1 MFFAPKR
8 HLLNNRQMLLQL
20 FWLVATCAF
29 LLATMLHADNK
40 VMGEI
45 EFQGKSKVE
54 KTSGVWIDG
63 QYVGYLKELKGDKKV
78 LLLPGEHEISVR
90 QNGYQD
96 FNQRV
101 TIRPGEKL
109 VIPVSMQKGA
119 TGAMPTAWSIVKIDV
134 VPSRAAVFLDG
145 RFVGHVGEFQGMG
158 RSLQIA
164 PGNHRIKI
172 TLPGYKTF
180 ETEINPL
187 AKQKVEVKTQLVKTD
202 NPLEDPSLKGIQE
215 DRSVPPPEPAPP
227 PPQPQ

>member
-1 MFFAPKR
+1 MSFASTDP
-8 HLLNNRQMLLQL
+8 LLKNRGLLLQL

-40 VMGEI
+40 VMGEV

-63 QYVGYLKELKGDKKV
+63 QYVGYLRELKGDKKV
-78 LLLPGEHEISVR
+78 LLLPGDHEISVR

-96 FNQRV
+96 FKQRI
-101 TIRPGEKL
+101 TISPGQKL
-109 VIPVSMQKGA
+109 VVPVVMQKGPS
-119 TGAMPTAWSIVKIDV
+119 GALPAAWSIVKIDV

-158 RSLQIA
+158 RSLQIV

-187 AKQKVEVKTQLVKTD
+187 AKQKVEVKTQLVKSS

-215 DRSVPPPEPAPP
+215 DRSIPPPEPPPP
-227 PPQPQ
+227 PPQ

>member
-1 MFFAPKR
+1 MPLTLRNHFLK
-8 HLLNNRQMLLQL
+8 NRRIVLQL
-20 FWLVATCAF
+20 LWLTATCAF
-29 LLATMLHADNK
+29 LLATMLRADNK
-40 VMGEI
+40 VMGEL
-45 EFQGKSKVE
+45 ELQGKSKVE

-96 FNQRV
+96 FTQRV
-101 TIRPGEKL
+101 TIRPGQKL
-109 VIPVSMQKGA
+109 VISVAMEKGPS
-119 TGAMPTAWSIVKIDV
+119 GALPAAWSIVKINV
-134 VPSRAAVFLDG
+134 APSRAAVFLDG

-158 RSLQIA
+158 RSLEIA

-187 AKQKVEVKTQLVKTD
+187 PKQKVEVKTELVKTD
-202 NPLEDPSLKGIQE
+202 NR
-215 DRSVPPPEPAPP
+215 RSSTGCARRRAVSGGRPGS
-227 PPQPQ
+227 

>member
-1 MFFAPKR
+1 MSLKPT
-8 HLLNNRQMLLQL
+8 HPLLQHRRICLQL
-20 FWLVATCAF
+20 FWLLATCAF

-45 EFQGKSKVE
+45 ELQGRSKVE

-78 LLLPGEHEISVR
+78 LLLPGDHDISVR

-96 FNQRV
+96 FHQRITV
-101 TIRPGEKL
+101 RPGQKL
-109 VIPVSMQKGA
+109 VIPVMMQKGPS
-119 TGAMPTAWSIVKIDV
+119 GALPGAWSVVKINV
-134 VPSRAAVFLDG
+134 APSRAAVFLDG

-158 RSLQIA
+158 RSLEIV
-164 PGNHRIKI
+164 PGSHRIKI

-187 AKQKVEVKTQLVKTD
+187 PKQKVEVKTQLVKTD

-215 DRSVPPPEPAPP
+215 DRSIPAPEPAPP
-227 PPQPQ
+227 PQPQ

>member
-1 MFFAPKR
+1 MSLKPT
-8 HLLNNRQMLLQL
+8 HPLLQHRRICLQL
-20 FWLVATCAF
+20 FWLLATCAF

-45 EFQGKSKVE
+45 ELQGKSKVE

-78 LLLPGEHEISVR
+78 LLLPGDHDISVR

-96 FNQRV
+96 FHQRITV
-101 TIRPGEKL
+101 RPGQKL
-109 VIPVSMQKGA
+109 VIPVMMQKGPS
-119 TGAMPTAWSIVKIDV
+119 GALPGAWSVVKINV
-134 VPSRAAVFLDG
+134 APSRAAVFLDG

-158 RSLQIA
+158 RSLEIV
-164 PGNHRIKI
+164 PGSHRIKI

-187 AKQKVEVKTQLVKTD
+187 PKQKVEVKTQLVRSS

-215 DRSVPPPEPAPP
+215 DRSIPPPEPPPP
-227 PPQPQ
+227 PPQ